1 MVIYFLSKTKGK
13 EEYLGTI
20 QCFFLI
26 NVIYSTAFRV
36 INGILTVDLFGGIG
50 LGMVGILLGLWIANK
65 IVDKLDANNIGQL
78 IYFFE
83 LACGMSGSIL
93 GVNPFNQP
101 GVEKYKNNM
110 FKLLGKPGY
119 TK

>member
-1 MVIYFLSKTKGK
+1 MDCLVFGGPLMVIYFLSKTKGK

-65 IVDKLDANNIGQL
+65 IVDKLDANLIRKLTYVVIGL
-78 IYFFE
+78 
-83 LACGMSGSIL
+83 CGLSNVITT
-93 GVNPFNQP
+93 
-101 GVEKYKNNM
+101 
-110 FKLLGKPGY
+110 LL
-119 TK
+119 